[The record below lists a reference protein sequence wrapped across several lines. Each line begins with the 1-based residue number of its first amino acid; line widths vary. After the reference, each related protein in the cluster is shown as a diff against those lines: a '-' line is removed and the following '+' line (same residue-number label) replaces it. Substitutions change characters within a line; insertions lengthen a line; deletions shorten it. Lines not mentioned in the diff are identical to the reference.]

1 MDMNQNN
8 IHKKSAKTEHTQGA
22 DTEYP
27 LPTAASVLGSGPVS
41 GSGPQSGPVSAPAP
55 APAPDSRDLPHALT
69 FFMTGCERLQI
80 LRALRRLDGNRV
92 FALKRALGLA

>member
-1 MDMNQNN
+1 MDMNQDN
-8 IHKKSAKTEHTQGA
+8 IHKESVKTQHTQGA
-22 DTEYP
+22 NTEYP
-27 LPTAASVLGSGPVS
+27 LPTAAPVRGPE
-41 GSGPQSGPVSAPAP
+41 PVRAP

>member
-1 MDMNQNN
+1 MDMNQDN
-8 IHKKSAKTEHTQGA
+8 IHKDRAKTQHTQGA
-22 DTEYP
+22 DAEYP
-27 LPTAASVLGSGPVS
+27 RPTAAPVRGPGPVR
-41 GSGPQSGPVSAPAP
+41 APAP
-55 APAPDSRDLPHALT
+55 EPAPDSRDLPHALT